1 MPALKNCIWL
11 DGTAEEA
18 ADFYVSVF
26 PNSSRGLTARVIEGS
41 PFPSPFPPGAAL
53 TVDFTLDGA
62 RFQTL
67 NGGPMFSPSE
77 GVSFVII
84 TKDQEET
91 DYYWDALI
99 ADGGMEQPCGWLKD
113 RFGVSWQVVPTE
125 VDEMTGDTE
134 DQEASLRAM
143 NALLTMT
150 RIDIAALQAA
160 YRG

>member
-26 PNSSRGLTARVIEGS
+26 PNSTRGITTRVLEGS
-41 PFPSPFPPGAAL
+41 PFPAPFPPGTAL
-53 TVDFTLDGA
+53 TVDFILDGA
-62 RFQTL
+62 AFQTL

-91 DYYWDALI
+91 DYYWDALT
-99 ADGGMEQPCGWLKD
+99 ADGGLEQPCGWLKD
-113 RFGVSWQVVPTE
+113 RFGVSWQVVPAE
-125 VDEMTGDTE
+125 VDAMTASTDTA
-134 DQEASLRAM
+134 ASLRAM
-143 NALLTMT
+143 NALITMT
-150 RIDIAALQAA
+150 RIDLAAMQAA
-160 YRG
+160 YRGD